1 MCLLMEKEKGTCWIR
16 RETKKSLCASLLSGL
31 EILNKTVENISK
43 DKKKKKDVAET
54 HWILLKQLRA
64 SALTQDTN
72 MIS

>member
-31 EILNKTVENISK
+31 EILNNTVENIS
-43 DKKKKKDVAET
+43 KKKKDVAET
-54 HWILLKQLRA
+54 HWILLNQLRA